1 MFQFICIL
9 VVIIVLLWV
18 YYKVTDAMMTDEQKN
33 DNTPVY
39 YKDENGEMQQTTKAE
54 MTRQEI
60 GKGCLWVIGAIIAL
74 VCWILSLGGC

>member
-39 YKDENGEMQQTTKAE
+39 YKDENGEMQKTTKAE

-60 GKGCLWVIGAIIAL
+60 GNGCLWVIGGIIGL
-74 VCWILSLGGC
+74 VFLIMSLGGC